1 MLFLIDWFYKLL
13 LYYSHLFL
21 LWFTVKLIEV
31 FFSHDCTLCLFAYVC
46 AYVCVWGCMYAI
58 WKCTCTFIHAYIFY
72 LSGMFLSTYLQ
83 TVLFSNRADNLH
95 MYLNLN
101 VYFNISIFFS
111 ISSCSVFSSA
121 ADLTSISAPKQPTVH
136 LSKRLLKGNH

>member
-1 MLFLIDWFYKLL
+1 MLFLIDWYYKLL

-21 LWFTVKLIEV
+21 LWFAVKLIEKYC
-31 FFSHDCTLCLFAYVC
+31 FSTTVHYAFLRIYV
-46 AYVCVWGCMYAI
+46 YYMKVYRHI
-58 WKCTCTFIHAYIFY
+58 HTYLHAYIFY
-72 LSGMFLSTYLQ
+72 LSGIFLSPYLQ

-101 VYFNISIFFS
+101 VYFNVSIFFS